1 MFFKAT
7 KTICTVLGLVLMC
20 NSVTVYAQN
29 EQTEGVSATEVPIS
43 IYDRPYSIDE
53 NIVDSKM
60 LKRNTVA
67 LFGTGVGVMGLLYA
81 MPTSFTNWEDDGQNP
96 ASKWWDNVSQAPV
109 WDKDDLFLNYVT
121 HPYAGAIY
129 YMGAR
134 SAGANAAYS
143 CLYSFALSTFFWE
156 YGIEAFAERPS
167 IQDLIVTPLAGS
179 VLGEWFYRSKR
190 NIIKNNYTLYD
201 SKFLG
206 RSALLLM
213 DPMTEL
219 SNYIW
224 KDDKPMNNSFSLSSQ
239 PFVTRRGHLGYGIS
253 LKFNF

>member
-1 MFFKAT
+1 MLKKSFQIISFL
-7 KTICTVLGLVLMC
+7 TILLFSITG
-20 NSVTVYAQN
+20 TAQN
-29 EQTEGVSATEVPIS
+29 IKTDTPSNEIPIKLS
-43 IYDRPYSIDE
+43 IYDRPYSIEE
-53 NIVDSKM
+53 NIVDKEM
-60 LKRNTVA
+60 LKRNTIS
-67 LFGTGVGVMGLLYA
+67 LFGVGIGTMAFLYA
-81 MPTSFTNWEDDGQNP
+81 MPTSFTNWEDDGKSP
-96 ASKWWDNVSQAPV
+96 AKKWWDNVSRAPV

-167 IQDLIVTPLAGS
+167 IQDLIVTPLAGA
-179 VLGEWFYRSKR
+179 VVGEWFYKSKR
-190 NIIKNNYTLYD
+190 QIIKNNYTLYD

-206 RSALLLM
+206 RTALILM
-213 DPMTEL
+213 DPMTEI

-224 KDDKPMNNSFSLSSQ
+224 KDEKPMNNSFSLTSQ
-239 PFVTRRGHLGYGIS
+239 PFVTPHGRLGYGIS
-253 LKFNF
+253 LKFSF

>member
-29 EQTEGVSATEVPIS
+29 EQTEGVSSTEVPIS

-96 ASKWWDNVSQAPV
+96 ASKWWDNVSQALIGNGNTDWTPGP
-109 WDKDDLFLNYVT
+109 DKT
-121 HPYAGAIY
+121 
-129 YMGAR
+129 
-134 SAGANAAYS
+134 
-143 CLYSFALSTFFWE
+143 
-156 YGIEAFAERPS
+156 
-167 IQDLIVTPLAGS
+167 
-179 VLGEWFYRSKR
+179 
-190 NIIKNNYTLYD
+190 
-201 SKFLG
+201 
-206 RSALLLM
+206 
-213 DPMTEL
+213 
-219 SNYIW
+219 
-224 KDDKPMNNSFSLSSQ
+224 
-239 PFVTRRGHLGYGIS
+239 
-253 LKFNF
+253 